1 MLPCGWR
8 IGKQQQTHKIDL
20 IVALGMASWAAVNS
34 QSDSTYPSDLS
45 WVSGAVEPDADADA
59 AAAAKF
65 QAARFEQFV
74 KYHSGYYTALR
85 RGF

>member
-1 MLPCGWR
+1 
-8 IGKQQQTHKIDL
+8 
-20 IVALGMASWAAVNS
+20 
-34 QSDSTYPSDLS
+34 
-45 WVSGAVEPDADADA
+45 VSGAVEPDADADA